1 VQKQEPAN
9 TRLAGADTLATL
21 EHPISTQKSIDPT
34 LPPSNTSTLNSSSKS
49 NHEPTQTQSSN
60 TAIAEELKDAQ
71 QEAEESDNEG
81 YPNNRRRKRCSRPL
95 PMSCVCISEA
105 AKRSIVWLRADQPL
119 ASPEAFVL
127 RHGLASLA
135 EMTNLRERAR

>member
-1 VQKQEPAN
+1 VQEQKPAN
-9 TRLAGADTLATL
+9 TRLAGADTPATL

-34 LPPSNTSTLNSSSKS
+34 VPPSNTSTLNSSSGS

-71 QEAEESDNEG
+71 QEAEESDTEG

-95 PMSCVCISEA
+95 SVPSVCISEA
-105 AKRSIVWLRADQPL
+105 AKRSIDRL
-119 ASPEAFVL
+119 APS
-127 RHGLASLA
+127 
-135 EMTNLRERAR
+135 